1 MAITILSEHGTLPAA
16 AIRLAEILND
26 YDETLE
32 LRWIPPEVRTG
43 FDDAPFAVWQVAPG
57 FPPYMVMPLKENQ
70 LDHRVLAALFNAN
83 NANGSALDRL
93 EAEEA
98 AKQAFNLK
106 AKLEAEEEAKEF
118 AVWALKQNKTV
129 KHNGAVYR

>member
-83 NANGSALDRL
+83 NANGSVLARL

-98 AKQAFNLK
+98 AKQAIKYKEQIDL
-106 AKLEAEEEAKEF
+106 EEERREF
-118 AVWALKQNKTV
+118 ALWALRQNKTV
-129 KHNGAVYR
+129 KHNGEVYR

>member
-83 NANGSALDRL
+83 NANGSVLARL

-98 AKQAFNLK
+98 AKQAIKYKEQIDL
-106 AKLEAEEEAKEF
+106 EEERREF
-118 AVWALKQNKTV
+118 ALWALRQNKTV
-129 KHNGAVYR
+129 KHNGIVYK